1 MAQVDHLNGQPEP
14 VVIATVLTNV
24 REVGPCQRREPYQLA
39 LILREGEQLHSFNRR
54 QQFASRHRSP
64 YPDSSA
70 VPIEV
75 HFEQSDTLPQQGC
88 TIRGFQGCD
97 SERVQLGQAAALYC
111 RVSTADQTCG
121 RQERDL
127 RAFAKKAGYKIV
139 GVWKETASGAKDD
152 RAERK
157 EVLALAQAGKIDV
170 ILVTELTRWGRS
182 MLDLF
187 HTLHDLQA
195 WGVSLVAQTGL
206 QFDLRSAQGK
216 LIASLMAALAE
227 FERDLLRERV
237 RSGIAAAQKRGVVFG
252 RRAGQRVK
260 ADRFAPK
267 VLKLVS
273 EGQSYREISHRTGL
287 SKNTVLDIVKRDR
300 AA

>member
-1 MAQVDHLNGQPEP
+1 MGQ
-14 VVIATVLTNV
+14 
-24 REVGPCQRREPYQLA
+24 
-39 LILREGEQLHSFNRR
+39 S
-54 QQFASRHRSP
+54 
-64 YPDSSA
+64 
-70 VPIEV
+70 
-75 HFEQSDTLPQQGC
+75 
-88 TIRGFQGCD
+88 
-97 SERVQLGQAAALYC
+97 AALYC
-111 RVSTADQTCG
+111 RVSTADQNCQ

-127 RAFAKKAGYKIV
+127 RAYARKAGYKIV

-157 EVLALAQAGKIDV
+157 KVLALAHARKVDV

-187 HTLHDLQA
+187 RTLQDLQA
-195 WGVSLVAQTGL
+195 WEVSLVAQTGL
-206 QFDLRSAQGK
+206 QCDLRTAQGK

-237 RSGIAAAQKRGVVFG
+237 RSGIAAARKRGVVFG
-252 RRAGQRVK
+252 RQPGQRVK

-267 VLKLVS
+267 VLRLVG
-273 EGQSYREISHRTGL
+273 EGQSYREISHRLGL